1 MPLFTELTGEFVLRR
16 SYISVDHNSFAWDE
30 LEHVIGEK
38 DEPESHAISCQ
49 VKFLGTKWLPQ

>member
-16 SYISVDHNSFAWDE
+16 AYISVDHNSFE

-38 DEPESHAISCQ
+38 DEPESHAISRR
-49 VKFLGTKWLPQ
+49 